1 MQPLRRPLANTQI
14 IMQNYFNWVA
24 FRICFPVA
32 KPAVPTIA
40 PCVQLV
46 VTCKHNAM
54 ELATRY
60 LLQWLLDKLANNLGL
75 LDVQLRF
82 GSLAALV
89 ILIFTPSVQLAFLV
103 HSHTVVLA
111 TCYL

>member
-24 FRICFPVA
+24 FRICFPIA
-32 KPAVPTIA
+32 KPAIPTIA

-54 ELATRY
+54 ELATSY
-60 LLQWLLDKLANNLGL
+60 LLQWLLDELANNLGL
-75 LDVQLRF
+75 LDV
-82 GSLAALV
+82 
-89 ILIFTPSVQLAFLV
+89 
-103 HSHTVVLA
+103 
-111 TCYL
+111 